1 MVWNNYSAE
10 RKAIFLR
17 TAHEIFETNKLE
29 LMAENLDYC
38 LYSVFTVGAMTAL
51 WSNPFFMRMT
61 EVSGW
66 DYKILSF

>member
-1 MVWNNYSAE
+1 VVWNNYSAE

-17 TAHEIFETNKLE
+17 TANEIFETNKLE

-51 WSNPFFMRMT
+51 
-61 EVSGW
+61 
-66 DYKILSF
+66 

>member
-1 MVWNNYSAE
+1 
-10 RKAIFLR
+10 
-17 TAHEIFETNKLE
+17 
-29 LMAENLDYC
+29 MAENLDYC
-38 LYSVFTVGAMTAL
+38 LYSVFTVGAMTVL